1 MLYTAL
7 ALSVVQERKMNSLL
21 RDESMEPASDRS
33 DDFDRLAIALT
44 SLREGT
50 LPVKI
55 HRS

>member
-44 SLREGT
+44 LLREGT

-55 HRS
+55 HRF